1 MPLRD
6 KKAFFSTS
14 GVSHS
19 IGVPVIEVEQPEE
32 AELPPGQAFDY
43 EPRYTVYQ
51 PPIDYTIP
59 LIRILDE
66 IAGLRADMERRSAAG
81 RTRRFWAWLQD
92 RWDLLLSAWE

>member
-32 AELPPGQAFDY
+32 AELIPAKIFD
-43 EPRYTVYQ
+43 EPRYTNYQ

-59 LIRILDE
+59 LLRILDE
-66 IAGLRADMERRSAAG
+66 IAGLRMDMERRSAAG
-81 RTRRFWAWLQD
+81 RSRRFWAWLKD
-92 RWDLLLSAWE
+92 RWDLFLSAWE